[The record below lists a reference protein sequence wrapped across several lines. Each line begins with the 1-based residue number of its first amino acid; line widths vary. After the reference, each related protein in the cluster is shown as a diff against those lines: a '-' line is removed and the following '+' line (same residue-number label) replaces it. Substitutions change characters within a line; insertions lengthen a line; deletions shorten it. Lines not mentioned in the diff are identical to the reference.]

1 MTTEEYNE
9 FIYETIP
16 CALFHVDHDD
26 IDDDTGGSLGEVILV
41 KLIAAHPGCL
51 AFNDLD
57 WYVDKF
63 LTGYLRAVGKEK
75 ILNESERQFN
85 PLLDR
90 MFNYSF
96 NEGDHVKFDG
106 FDSEFHIDK
115 PYFRKIRS
123 KDYFGKVGVVL
134 YCIPDV
140 HGFGQGT
147 SYMCRVEFGNG
158 DIIEA
163 LAAFFVKADSKKDEN

>member
-41 KLIAAHPGCL
+41 RLIAAHPGCL

-63 LTGYLRAVGKEK
+63 LTGYLRAVEKEK
-75 ILNESERQFN
+75 IN
-85 PLLDR
+85 PILDR
-90 MFNYSF
+90 MFNYFF
-96 NEGDHVKFDG
+96 NEADLVKFDG
-106 FDSEFHIDK
+106 LDGEFFTDK
-115 PYFRKIRS
+115 PYFRRIRT
-123 KDYFGKVGVVL
+123 KDYVGKVGVVL
-134 YCIPDV
+134 SCRPDV
-140 HGFGQGT
+140 HAFGQGT